1 MRYGH
6 VTNNI
11 IDAGPRSLP
20 SSWENISGL
29 NNLTNEQLLPLGWLP
44 WIFITMPVE
53 QNQVLAGS
61 TIVINSADIIET
73 QVVRDMTPG
82 EIQERDQQE
91 QDTNKQQA
99 EARLYE
105 TDWTTI
111 PDVSDPVLSN
121 PYLTNAAEFA
131 AYRSAVRKIAVNPP
145 VTVGEWPVEPEEAWA
160 YTDV

>member
-11 IDAGPRSLP
+11 IDAGPSSLP

-29 NNLTNEQLLPLGWLP
+29 NNLTNEELRPLGWLP
-44 WIFITMPVE
+44 WVLVQVPVGT
-53 QNQVLAGS
+53 NQVLDGS
-61 TIVINSADIIET
+61 TTQINLADIVET
-73 QVVRDMTPG
+73 QVVRDMTPQ
-82 EIQERDQQE
+82 EIQDRDQQE
-91 QDTNKQQA
+91 MDSNKQQA
-99 EARLYE
+99 TALLQE